1 SSTVRDCR
9 GCGCGRCTGVGV
21 RSKAEV
27 AIELEALACS
37 LEEQRREKK
46 AIRSE
51 RFVVKARL
59 LACSLTVRDAA
70 KPSSRP
76 PSAAWTRRF
85 LGHLLSLIR
94 LVAFLQHEGRRL
106 PGRIELDGSF
116 AALLECSR
124 DVRPFGFFAGNF
136 ESAEAAR
143 LDHRFSG

>member
-1 SSTVRDCR
+1 MIHQWASPTAHSYQWPPMHVTQVLSPFWKQTAVFPGSAQSSTVRDCR

-70 KPSSRP
+70 KPSS
-76 PSAAWTRRF
+76 
-85 LGHLLSLIR
+85 
-94 LVAFLQHEGRRL
+94 
-106 PGRIELDGSF
+106 
-116 AALLECSR
+116 
-124 DVRPFGFFAGNF
+124 
-136 ESAEAAR
+136 
-143 LDHRFSG
+143 